1 MDYNPLFLVTLTQ
14 GSPHKTG
21 ILTQVSTL
29 PSGSLVNIGSVPG
42 SSDFLTPDRPC
53 VRQGMVG
60 IAIRKETRSRGGCPL
75 LQCGALIPWTTHQAP
90 DRDRGERKVPKQQ
103 ALAEVSAPFP
113 LLIVPF
119 TDAGA
124 VLGLGI
130 PCSSADCSSRGV
142 R

>member
-42 SSDFLTPDRPC
+42 LSDFLTPDRPC

-60 IAIRKETRSRGGCPL
+60 IAIFDKEGN
-75 LQCGALIPWTTHQAP
+75 
-90 DRDRGERKVPKQQ
+90 KV
-103 ALAEVSAPFP
+103 A
-113 LLIVPF
+113 
-119 TDAGA
+119 
-124 VLGLGI
+124 
-130 PCSSADCSSRGV
+130 
-142 R
+142 